1 MESKALES
9 LGILPERRS
18 RGWLK
23 GILVVV
29 VLAALAC
36 GGVVLFRWA
45 GGILGSGD
53 VEVTTSPASDSLF
66 IREHLA
72 VSKIKSIDCE
82 TTEVDGRMVATC
94 RQYWFRLSIDEKWY
108 LKRFAPRVKRYLEE
122 IAPDAETRSVLLDTQ
137 KLAYSNDGA
146 DTLSRAYG
154 SMRVESGDR
163 YSWFDLQDGTKAE
176 QLSRRRH
183 RNDGRNVLVMDRIAN
198 DGAETHGTV
207 FVLTEAQYAKFY
219 DWVEQNVLRTRPRIT
234 VVARSAERELIAEDW
249 DTNYLG
255 RSAFNPVEDV
265 VYGNGR
271 YYVVSPWIS
280 AREGVRCSFL
290 GVSIR
295 QKDGLSDAISF
306 KWLL

>member
-82 TTEVDGRMVATC
+82 TTEVDGRMVATS
-94 RQYWFRLSIDEKWY
+94 RQYWFRLSVDEKWY
-108 LKRFAPRVKRYLEE
+108 LKRFAPQVKRYLGQ

-146 DTLSRAYG
+146 DALRRGYG
-154 SMRVESGDR
+154 SRVERGDC
-163 YSWFDLQDGTKAE
+163 YYWNELQDGTKS
-176 QLSRRRH
+176 QRLSR
-183 RNDGRNVLVMDRIAN
+183 GRNGRNGDVRQVLVLDRIAN
-198 DGAETHGTV
+198 GGAETYGTV
-207 FVLTEAQYAKFY
+207 FALTDAQYAKFT
-219 DWVEQNVLRTRPRIT
+219 DWVEQNVLRARPRIT
-234 VVARSAERELIAEDW
+234 VVAMDGDRELLAENW
-249 DTNYLG
+249 DMNYLG
-255 RSAFNPVEDV
+255 SSAFYPVGDV
-265 VYGNGR
+265 YANDR

-280 AREGVRCSFL
+280 VRDGVRCTFL
-290 GVSIR
+290 GVNVEQR
-295 QKDGLSDAISF
+295 EGLSDTISF
-306 KWLL
+306 KWSL